1 MRKKET
7 KSKRKRAVFR
17 VSEDVKLEIVKERH
31 LEGKSSKEI
40 AKNHGLYVTTINR
53 ILRNFAAENDKS
65 VLLMKRNV
73 TDSKSEEIM
82 LLREEVM
89 ELEKRLYSEKMRAD
103 FYDTMIDVAEEMFNI
118 EIRKKAGTGQSKGC
132 TKTK

>member
-1 MRKKET
+1 
-7 KSKRKRAVFR
+7 
-17 VSEDVKLEIVKERH
+17 
-31 LEGKSSKEI
+31 
-40 AKNHGLYVTTINR
+40 
-53 ILRNFAAENDKS
+53 
-65 VLLMKRNV
+65 MKRNV
-73 TDSKSEEIM
+73 IDSKSEEIK

>member
-1 MRKKET
+1 MVKKET
-7 KSKRKRAVFR
+7 KPKRKRTVFR
-17 VSEDVKLEIVKERH
+17 VSEEVKLEIVKERH

-40 AKNHGLYVTTINR
+40 AKNHGLYVTTINK
-53 ILRNFAAENDKS
+53 ILRKFAAEKDKS
-65 VLLMKRNV
+65 ALLMKRNV
-73 TDSKSEEIM
+73 TDSKSEEIK